1 MIGSPIGTLCALHNF
16 SDAVWRS
23 EYELGGVCA
32 CTEQFYSSSI
42 RLGFSLSKW
51 CSLFMN
57 RIVTCFICA
66 KDIFVEIFMSQ
77 MLTLSRRTQLPSST
91 PSQTIQYRVRANHHR
106 TIQPNSMRAT
116 RIAAD
121 AKYFLGV
128 FVCVCASRKVF
139 LFELPPIFVSTVDT
153 HSAKNTNN
161 EQNSV
166 PASRIFGWTQELELK
181 FLVFLGLCRKREC
194 AAI

>member
-16 SDAVWRS
+16 SNAVWRS
-23 EYELGGVCA
+23 EYELGGMCA
-32 CTEQFYSSSI
+32 CTKQFCSSSI
-42 RLGFSLSKW
+42 RLGFSLFEW

-128 FVCVCASRKVF
+128 FVCVCAPVEKFSCLSCLPFSSRQ
-139 LFELPPIFVSTVDT
+139 STHIRRKT
-153 HSAKNTNN
+153 QTMNKIRCQRR
-161 EQNSV
+161 EFSV
-166 PASRIFGWTQELELK
+166 E
-181 FLVFLGLCRKREC
+181 RKSWS
-194 AAI
+194 